1 MAQFIVRLTLDSNAI
16 GPFDIYTG
24 STSTTPIKVNQTRDQ
39 LTAGVV
45 ISLPGSTFG
54 TQYTI
59 LVVNTQDG
67 CNDLLVTHTVTAY
80 TSYVITTNVAEGST
94 IATYSVVASERATE
108 NITVNFKNTLG
119 VSSGS
124 PVIFYPAIP
133 IASGST
139 TGSLVLTASTEYNL
153 LDETCVNTDFY
164 ISGATGVITIP
175 PHIFNCNFVNITPTP
190 SSTPNVTPT
199 PTASGIFITPT
210 PTNTPSGTPNVTP
223 TNTPSS
229 TPNATPN
236 VTPTNTP
243 SNTPS
248 STPNA
253 TPNVTPT
260 NTPSNTPSSTPNATP
275 NVTPT
280 NTPSN
285 TPSGTP
291 NVTPTNTPSGTPNVT
306 PTNTPSGTPNVT
318 PTNTQTPSGTPNV
331 TPTNTP
337 SGTPNVTPTNTPS
350 NTPSGTPNVTPTNTQ
365 TPSGTPNVTPTNTP
379 SGTPNVTPTNTPS
392 GTPNVTPTNTP
403 SGTPNVTPSVTPTNT
418 QTPSGTPNVTPT
430 NTPSGTPN
438 VTPTNTP
445 SGTPNVTPTNT
456 PSGTPNVTP
465 TNTPSNTPS
474 GTPNVTPTNTPS
486 GTPNVTPTNT
496 PSGTPNVTPTPT
508 ITPSAAGASPMLL
521 FMEASSDAVFGGDQN
536 IDIGDWMVNNG
547 TGNWYGYI
555 TSGEP
560 DLSDANQLAD
570 FKTWMDWPGFT
581 TGTTNAPAVITSV
594 VSQTATGTDSY
605 GNNNG
610 QYIFQTLEIPSG
622 SFTTNDIVWFVF
634 VVPHSELANS
644 TKLYTSI
651 GYDFS
656 STPSNAVSQK
666 TLATSLSKNYNV
678 VYGSSNW
685 DNTTYRVHG
694 NTGTLQRTISA
705 ADQSNDFYFRGGD
718 LT

>member
-318 PTNTQTPSGTPNV
+318 PTNT
-331 TPTNTP
+331 
-337 SGTPNVTPTNTPS
+337 
-350 NTPSGTPNVTPTNTQ
+350 
-365 TPSGTPNVTPTNTP
+365 
-379 SGTPNVTPTNTPS
+379 
-392 GTPNVTPTNTP
+392 
-403 SGTPNVTPSVTPTNT
+403 
-418 QTPSGTPNVTPT
+418 
-430 NTPSGTPN
+430 
-438 VTPTNTP
+438 P

-496 PSGTPNVTPTPT
+496 PSGTPNVTPTNT
-508 ITPSAAGASPMLL
+508 QTP
-521 FMEASSDAVFGGDQN
+521 Q
-536 IDIGDWMVNNG
+536 
-547 TGNWYGYI
+547 
-555 TSGEP
+555 
-560 DLSDANQLAD
+560 
-570 FKTWMDWPGFT
+570 
-581 TGTTNAPAVITSV
+581 
-594 VSQTATGTDSY
+594 
-605 GNNNG
+605 
-610 QYIFQTLEIPSG
+610 
-622 SFTTNDIVWFVF
+622 
-634 VVPHSELANS
+634 EL
-644 TKLYTSI
+644 
-651 GYDFS
+651 
-656 STPSNAVSQK
+656 
-666 TLATSLSKNYNV
+666 
-678 VYGSSNW
+678 
-685 DNTTYRVHG
+685 RM
-694 NTGTLQRTISA
+694 
-705 ADQSNDFYFRGGD
+705 
-718 LT
+718 

>member
-67 CNDLLVTHTVTAY
+67 CNDLLVSHTVTAY
-80 TSYVITTNVAEGST
+80 TSYVITSNVSEGST

-248 STPNA
+248 
-253 TPNVTPT
+253 
-260 NTPSNTPSSTPNATP
+260 
-275 NVTPT
+275 
-280 NTPSN
+280 
-285 TPSGTP
+285 GTP

-350 NTPSGTPNVTPTNTQ
+350 GTPNVTPTNTPSNTPSGTPNVTPTNTQ
-365 TPSGTPNVTPTNTP
+365 TPSGTPNVTPTN
-379 SGTPNVTPTNTPS
+379 
-392 GTPNVTPTNTP
+392 
-403 SGTPNVTPSVTPTNT
+403 
-418 QTPSGTPNVTPT
+418 TPSGTPNVTPT

-694 NTGTLQRTISA
+694 NTGTLQRTISV